1 MVSINTIMWNY
12 NKVGP
17 RKMVIYAIGMISGK
31 DHAHSS
37 LPLCID
43 DLLVDHLQALTG
55 RP

>member
-1 MVSINTIMWNY
+1 MWNY